1 MAFTTNF
8 GPTNPSGL
16 GGLPQGGAITLNGA
30 WPGQP
35 GGIAA
40 KGQPP
45 QMGRRPM
52 QQGQMQQGQTQQGQT
67 QQGQTTVVGPTRP
80 GIRNSPFGAFG
91 AFNPQAHQFTKQLFG
106 L

>member
-8 GPTNPSGL
+8 SPTNPSGL

-35 GGIAA
+35 GGVSAN
-40 KGQPP
+40 GQ
-45 QMGRRPM
+45 QMPNMRRPLPP
-52 QQGQMQQGQTQQGQT
+52 GQSSMTGRSMG
-67 QQGQTTVVGPTRP
+67 P